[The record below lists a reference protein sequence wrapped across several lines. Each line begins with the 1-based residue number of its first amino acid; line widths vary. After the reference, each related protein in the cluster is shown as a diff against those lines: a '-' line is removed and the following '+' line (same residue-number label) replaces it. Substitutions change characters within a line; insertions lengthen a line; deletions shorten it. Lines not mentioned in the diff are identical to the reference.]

1 MKNSIRNHVFY
12 LTAACA
18 LTAFSAGCSTE
29 WITGGAPDVPEGA
42 YIADKVVVDPVEP
55 PPAAPVTPIEAG
67 TVVDIVPESGVQGG
81 ADLVVVDASKN
92 IPVIPDIQY
101 KVQKNDTLSGIAAI
115 YGVPTGIIANYNN
128 IGKNAILQPGQILL
142 IPADQVTAKNAKSAD
157 AVKTYVAPKAPE
169 PPQKAAPAKALK
181 PVAEGDQVIHVVKK
195 NEILGTIAL
204 AYGVRVADI
213 TAANGIDVKSVLRID
228 QKLIIPS
235 PKKKPTSVATVKD
248 VKKAKA
254 VKKDVKKA
262 AASQPKVAPK
272 APAAAAPAA
281 APVVPATTPVDPA
294 AAPAPAVPAEL
305 GSVDDLLGVTPAPAP
320 AAPAKEAAAPAKEA
334 AAPAKEAVPT
344 PESSVAPT
352 ETFEFTVIQPTTLT
366 DFAKQMG
373 YKLDTLLKLNPG
385 VTATEKLESNRVI
398 ILPALH
404 DIAL

>member
-67 TVVDIVPESGVQGG
+67 TEVDIVPESGVQGG

-169 PPQKAAPAKALK
+169 PPKKAAPAKALK

-195 NEILGTIAL
+195 NEILGTIAQ

-248 VKKAKA
+248 VKKAKS

-272 APAAAAPAA
+272 APAAAVPVA
-281 APVVPATTPVDPA
+281 APVVPATTPVDP

-344 PESSVAPT
+344 PESSVAST
-352 ETFEFTVIQPTTLT
+352 ETFEFTVIQSTTLT

>member
-18 LTAFSAGCSTE
+18 LTAFSVGCSTE

-181 PVAEGDQVIHVVKK
+181 PVAEGAQVIHVVKK
-195 NEILGTIAL
+195 NEILGTIAQ

-262 AASQPKVAPK
+262 AASQPKGAPK
-272 APAAAAPAA
+272 APAAAVPGA
-281 APVVPATTPVDPA
+281 APVVPATTPVDP

>member
-195 NEILGTIAL
+195 NEILGTIAQ

-272 APAAAAPAA
+272 APAAAVPVA
-281 APVVPATTPVDPA
+281 APVVPATTPVDP

-320 AAPAKEAAAPAKEA
+320 AAPAKEA

>member
-169 PPQKAAPAKALK
+169 PPKKAAPAKALK

-195 NEILGTIAL
+195 NEILGTIAQ

-272 APAAAAPAA
+272 APAAAVPVA
-281 APVVPATTPVDPA
+281 APVVPATTPVDP

-334 AAPAKEAVPT
+334 VPT
-344 PESSVAPT
+344 PESSVAST
-352 ETFEFTVIQPTTLT
+352 ETFEFTVIQSTTLT

>member
-169 PPQKAAPAKALK
+169 PPKKAAPAKALK

-195 NEILGTIAL
+195 NEILGTIAQ

-248 VKKAKA
+248 VKK
-254 VKKDVKKA
+254 
-262 AASQPKVAPK
+262 PKVAPK
-272 APAAAAPAA
+272 APAAAVPVA
-281 APVVPATTPVDPA
+281 APVVPATTPVDP